1 MARIRMKREPIA
13 LLPETADLLI
23 SRGSGDAAL
32 LYLYLLRKH
41 GEYDPATAK
50 TDLNWTT
57 AQVVSAFTHLTE
69 LGLVDDPTPEERKNA
84 PQAEE
89 CPHYTSEDINS
100 ELAADGSDFK
110 ALLTEMEHLLGK
122 TFSATDL
129 RILLELYDHLAMP
142 AEVLI
147 ELTAWQIEETE
158 GKYGP
163 GRRPRM
169 GEVKAAAYRWKKN
182 GIDTLEDAESYIKKQ
197 TYFKGREGELLQAV
211 GITNRSAI
219 EGERRFLH
227 QWTEWGFGPDAVRM
241 AYERT
246 VLRVGGMKWPY
257 CNGILRRWN
266 DKNAHTVEEIQ
277 ALEKNS
283 SRSVLNPQPTGHAGA
298 GQQPVQVP
306 STARQNAAWMQRM
319 LEEEDN

>member
-1 MARIRMKREPIA
+1 MARIRMKSEPIA

-32 LYLYLLRKH
+32 LYLYLLRKN
-41 GEYDPATAK
+41 GEYDPAAAK
-50 TDLNWTT
+50 NDLKWTT
-57 AQVVSAFTHLTE
+57 AQAVSAFAHLTE
-69 LGLVDDPTPEERKNA
+69 LGLVEDDTPEERKNA

-110 ALLTEMEHLLGK
+110 ALLGEMEHLLGK

-158 GKYGP
+158 HKYGP

-169 GEVKAAAYRWKKN
+169 GEIKSAAYRWKKN

-197 TYFKGREGELLQAV
+197 TYFKSREGELLQCV
-211 GITNRSAI
+211 GITNRSPI

-227 QWTEWGFGPDAVRM
+227 QWMEWGFGPDAVRM

-246 VLRVGGMKWPY
+246 VLRVGSMKWPY

-266 DKNAHTVEEIQ
+266 DKNAHTVEAIQ
-277 ALEKNS
+277 ALEKGSNHPAANAQP
-283 SRSVLNPQPTGHAGA
+283 NPQSGS
-298 GQQPVQVP
+298 GQQSVQVP
-306 STARQNAAWMQRM
+306 SNARQNAEWMQRM
-319 LEEEDN
+319 LESADN

>member
-1 MARIRMKREPIA
+1 MARIPMKSEPIA
-13 LLPETADLLI
+13 LLAETADLLI

-41 GEYDPATAK
+41 GEYDPTTAK
-50 TDLNWTT
+50 TDLKWTS
-57 AQVVSAFTHLTE
+57 AQVMSAFAHLRE
-69 LGLVDDPTPEERKNA
+69 LGLVEDPTPEERKTA
-84 PQAEE
+84 PQAED
-89 CPHYTSEDINS
+89 CPHYTSEDISS

-110 ALLTEMEHLLGK
+110 ALLNEMEHLLGK

-129 RILLELYDHLAMP
+129 RILLELYDHLALP
-142 AEVLI
+142 AEVLM
-147 ELTAWQIEETE
+147 ELTAFLIEETE
-158 GKYGP
+158 AKYGP

-169 GEVKAAAYRWKKN
+169 GEIKAAAYRWKKN
-182 GIDTLEDAESYIKKQ
+182 GIDTLEDADSYIKKQ
-197 TYFKGREGELLQAV
+197 NYFKSREGELLQCV

-246 VLRVGGMKWPY
+246 LLRVGSMKWPY

-266 DKNAHTVEEIQ
+266 DKNAHTPEEIQ
-277 ALEKNS
+277 ALEKGS
-283 SRSVLNPQPTGHAGA
+283 KHSVLNNQPSKPGSPQS
-298 GQQPVQVP
+298 VQVP
-306 STARQNAAWMQRM
+306 SNARQNAEWMQRM
-319 LEEEDN
+319 LESEDN